1 MAVTLTFTN
10 RASGGIGTGSVSMSA
25 TAEGHDQREVLL
37 PPGTTNKEVDLDFPY
52 ASLKAAHITCDD
64 LDDNVT
70 ITLRTNS
77 TGAPGDTKTFVTPG
91 SIQYMVDSNGANFNG
106 AAAPFT
112 ADVTRIYASNPSTTQ
127 TGSLRIEVL
136 FDPTP

>member
-1 MAVTLTFTN
+1 MAITLASTHRT
-10 RASGGIGTGSVSMSA
+10 SGGTGTTSSSMS
-25 TAEGHDQREVLL
+25 TSAEGYDLREMLL
-37 PPGTTNKEVDLDFPY
+37 PPATTNKEVDVDFPF
-52 ASLKAAHITCDD
+52 ASLLEFHATVDD

-77 TGAPGDTKTFVTPG
+77 TGAPGDTKTFKTPG
-91 SIQYMVDSNGANFNG
+91 AIHYKIDANGANFNS

-127 TGSLRIEVL
+127 TGRLRLEWL
-136 FDPTP
+136 YDPTP